1 MSGQAPLCQ
10 EKSPQGPQIIQNSP
24 AGSDVEVELGEI
36 VRDQEETLFA
46 AGRAIAI
53 GGRNFSFHIAARFF
67 QGVSE
72 HGYVLVRSLN
82 IIKGRFWLMA
92 HKYASRPF
100 IGTASRKDLGFFI
113 LAQFYNR

>member
-10 EKSPQGPQIIQNSP
+10 EKSPQRPQIIQNSP
-24 AGSDVEVELGEI
+24 AGSDVEIEFGEVI
-36 VRDQEETLFA
+36 RDEKESLFA
-46 AGRAIAI
+46 AGCAIAI

-67 QGVSE
+67 QGVGE

-82 IIKGRFWLMA
+82 IVKGRFWLMA

-100 IGTASRKDLGFFI
+100 IGTASRKDLDFFI
-113 LAQFYNR
+113 LAQFCNR